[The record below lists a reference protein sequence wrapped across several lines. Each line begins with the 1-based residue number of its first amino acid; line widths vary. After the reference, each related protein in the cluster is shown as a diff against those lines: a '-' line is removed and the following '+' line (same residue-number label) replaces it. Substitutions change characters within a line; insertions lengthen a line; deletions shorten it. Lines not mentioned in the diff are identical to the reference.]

1 MQEVVVSKRING
13 DTLELSTGKLAPQ
26 ANASVVVNYQGVC
39 VLVAVTASAKDR
51 EDADF
56 LPLLVDCEE
65 KMYAAGRIPGGFF
78 KREGRPSEK
87 AILTA
92 RVIDRTI
99 RPLFPKYLRRDV
111 QVVVTILATDSRHS
125 PDVAGL
131 IGTAAALTISD
142 IPFDGPVA
150 GLRVGR
156 VEGKLVLQPTFEDW
170 DNGTLNLMVTRTR
183 DKILMLEGEAREEPE
198 DAILQ
203 AVDFAWEPLGQVL
216 DLIEELRQK
225 AGKEKFVVAPPSLPE
240 EVRDTVNKIALPAI
254 AEAFSGKDK
263 MEMDRILTRMEDAIA
278 EAFPEGSGVDLAVV
292 RDHIESEKR
301 KHLAHLVLD
310 RNVRPDGRKPDE
322 IRPLKAEVGILP
334 RVHGSALFERGLTQV
349 MTVVTLGA
357 PGDEQIIEDLTP
369 EEAKRYL
376 HQYNFPGYSTGEVKP
391 MRSPGRREIGHGAL
405 AERALAPLVPP
416 KEKFPY
422 TIRVVSEVLSSN
434 GSTSMAST
442 CGSSLA
448 LMDAGVP
455 IPRHCAGISIG
466 LVSRD
471 DLNEYRVITDIAGV
485 EDAVGDMDFKLA
497 GTERGFTA
505 IQVDVKLKGL
515 RRDVVEAALDAAVK
529 ARRRILEVMN
539 DTIPGPRPDLSASAP
554 RIVTISISPD
564 KIGALIGPG
573 GKNIRAITEATK
585 TKIDIEEDG
594 TVFVTADDKHAMDR
608 ALEMIQKHTLGVE
621 IGRVYKGVIKRLLSF
636 GALVEIL
643 PGETG
648 MVHISQMPFA
658 RDEDISRILR
668 PGREVYVKVLDHDK
682 ETRKI
687 SLSMKGL
694 DQPALKPWQRRLE
707 REKGSE

>member
-1 MQEVVVSKRING
+1 VEEIVVSKNIGGER
-13 DTLELSTGKLAPQ
+13 LEIRTGKLAPQ
-26 ANASVVVNYQGVC
+26 ANASVVVSFQGVT
-39 VLVAVTASAKDR
+39 VLVAATASQKDR

-99 RPLFPKYLRRDV
+99 RPLFPKYMRRDV
-111 QVVVTILATDSRHS
+111 QVVVTILATESRHS

-131 IGTAAALTISD
+131 IGASAALTISD
-142 IPFDGPVA
+142 IPFAGPVA
-150 GLRVGR
+150 ALRI
-156 VEGKLVLQPTFEDW
+156 GKVNGDLVLQPAFEDW
-170 DNGTLNLMVTRTR
+170 ENGSLNLMVTRTR
-183 DKILMLEGEAREEPE
+183 EKILMLEGEAREEPE
-198 DAILQ
+198 ETILR
-203 AVDFAWEPLGQVL
+203 AVDFGWGPLGEIL
-216 DLIEELRQK
+216 DLIEELREK
-225 AGKEKFVVAPPSLPE
+225 VGKEKFTVVPPQLPNG
-240 EVRDTVNKIALPAI
+240 VREKVDEIAEPAVR
-254 AEAFSGKDK
+254 EAFSGKDK
-263 MEMDRILTRMEDAIA
+263 LEMDRILTEMEDHLR
-278 EAFPEGSGVDLAVV
+278 EAFPEESGVDPNLV
-292 RDHIESEKR
+292 HEYIEGMKR
-301 KHLAHLVLD
+301 EHLADLVLD
-310 RNVRPDGRKPDE
+310 RGVRPDGRGANE
-322 IRPLKAEVGILP
+322 MRPLTAEVGLVP
-334 RVHGSALFERGLTQV
+334 RVHGSALFQRGLTQV
-349 MTVVTLGA
+349 LTVVTLGA

-369 EEAKRYL
+369 DEAKRYL

-391 MRSPGRREIGHGAL
+391 MRSPGRREIGHGSL
-405 AERALAPLVPP
+405 AERALAPLIPS
-416 KEKFPY
+416 KDKFPY

-455 IPRHCAGISIG
+455 MPRHIAGISIG
-466 LVSRD
+466 LVSREER
-471 DLNEYRVITDIAGV
+471 NEYQAITDISGV

-505 IQVDVKLKGL
+505 LQVDVKLRGL
-515 RRDVVEAALDAAVK
+515 DRQVVEQALSAAVE
-529 ARRRILEVMN
+529 ARKTLLATMN
-539 DTIPGPRPDLSASAP
+539 GAIRGPRPDLAASAP
-554 RIVTISISPD
+554 RIMTVVISPD

-594 TVFVTADDKHAMDR
+594 TVYVTADDKKAMDQ
-608 ALEMIQKHTLGVE
+608 ALEMIQRHTLGVE
-621 IGRVYKGVIKRLLSF
+621 IGRVYKGVVKRLLSF

-648 MVHISQMPFA
+648 MVHISQMPFG
-658 RDEDISRILR
+658 RDEDFSRILR
-668 PGREVYVKVLDHDK
+668 TGMELSVKVLDHDR

-694 DQPALKPWQRRLE
+694 DQPDLNRWQKRKDKP
-707 REKGSE
+707 SD